1 MNAKQ
6 LTVALAVIAVIVAA
20 FAIIP
25 SDDVDAAGADISA
38 QQTESGFDI
47 YVPDDRIGETAQ
59 VAITDPSGTVAD
71 SSMTIAQTQ
80 YGAMGSVAY
89 QLPADVGSGAT
100 YRIEVTYGDG
110 TVAECNMIGV
120 NLLEDFTAK
129 YAGYN
134 GSGDVTVVSGDLV
147 QEGTELTVSD
157 SDRDYY
163 VTVAAGMSTIGDV
176 QKSLAAEIIG
186 LINTYVWYIAFVFLV
201 GLGIYFMIRL
211 KGLPILRIHRTSKLA
226 LSGVKEGEHKHT
238 VSSFE
243 AFCIGLGAR
252 VGVGNIAGVASA
264 IIVGGPGAVFWMWIF
279 AIIGSASSFMESTL
293 SQLFKEKKS
302 DGQYHSGPAY
312 YAQKGLGS
320 RKLAVLLAILIV
332 ITFGIGFVGVQ
343 ATNSATALAGA
354 FVFDHNKTIFGALI
368 AIAAAIIIFGGM
380 KRIAKFSTKIVPVM
394 ALFWFVFCIIVICCN
409 IDGVIH
415 AVEMIF
421 SNAFGIQSVGGGALG
436 AVMMMG
442 LKRGVFSNE
451 AGLGSIANIAGT
463 ADVKHPVKQGMIQ
476 SFGTIVDTLVVC
488 SFTAFVILSFG
499 SYGDITALNEA
510 VNPTVPGADPIGNAT
525 LVQGIF
531 QETFLGGTGPIIVSL
546 FMLVFAFTSLIGYYT
561 MSESNIRFIKDD
573 KKFVFAVRVLI
584 IAVAFLSCIISTGQ
598 MEQICDTFM
607 AAMGAVNMIVVFLL
621 SKFVFRAYKD
631 WREQEDAG
639 VEDPVFHRSVV
650 QDLIDEKKANIT
662 EWE

>member
-1 MNAKQ
+1 M
-6 LTVALAVIAVIVAA
+6 ID
-20 FAIIP
+20 FA
-25 SDDVDAAGADISA
+25 S
-38 QQTESGFDI
+38 
-47 YVPDDRIGETAQ
+47 
-59 VAITDPSGTVAD
+59 
-71 SSMTIAQTQ
+71 
-80 YGAMGSVAY
+80 
-89 QLPADVGSGAT
+89 
-100 YRIEVTYGDG
+100 
-110 TVAECNMIGV
+110 
-120 NLLEDFTAK
+120 
-129 YAGYN
+129 
-134 GSGDVTVVSGDLV
+134 
-147 QEGTELTVSD
+147 
-157 SDRDYY
+157 
-163 VTVAAGMSTIGDV
+163 
-176 QKSLAAEIIG
+176 IIG
-186 LINTYVWYIAFVFLV
+186 TINTYVWYVAFVFLV

-211 KGLPILRIHRTSKLA
+211 KGIPILKIHRTSKLA
-226 LSGVKEGEHKHT
+226 LSGTKEGKHSHT

-264 IIVGGPGAVFWMWIF
+264 IVVGGPGAVFWMWIF

-302 DGQYHSGPAY
+302 DGQFHSGPAY
-312 YAQKGLGS
+312 YALKGLGN
-320 RKLAVLLAILIV
+320 RKLAVLLAFLII

-343 ATNSATALAGA
+343 ATNSATALDSA
-354 FVFDHNKTIFGALI
+354 FSSYLGLENGTVIFGAII
-368 AIAAAIIIFGGM
+368 ALAAAAIIFGGV

-394 ALFWFVFCIIVICCN
+394 ALAWFVFCIIVICCN
-409 IDGVIH
+409 IDGVVH

-421 SNAFGIQSVGGGALG
+421 TNAFGIQSVGGGALG

-499 SYGDITALNEA
+499 SYGDITAI
-510 VNPTVPGADPIGNAT
+510 NPTQADGIGNAQ
-525 LVQGIF
+525 LVQAIVNSTIGGEIGGI
-531 QETFLGGTGPIIVSL
+531 IISL
-546 FMLVFAFTSLIGYYT
+546 FMLIFAFTSLIGYYT
-561 MSESNIRFIKDD
+561 MSESNVRFIKDS
-573 KKFVFAVRVLI
+573 KGFVFAVRVLVI
-584 IAVAFLSCIISTGQ
+584 VVAFLSCVISTGQ
-598 MEQICDTFM
+598 METICDTFM
-607 AAMGAVNMIVVFLL
+607 AAMGAVNMIVVFYL

-650 QDLIDEKKANIT
+650 QDIIDEKKSTIT

>member
-1 MNAKQ
+1 MA
-6 LTVALAVIAVIVAA
+6 IDFAA
-20 FAIIP
+20 AI
-25 SDDVDAAGADISA
+25 G
-38 QQTESGFDI
+38 
-47 YVPDDRIGETAQ
+47 TA
-59 VAITDPSGTVAD
+59 
-71 SSMTIAQTQ
+71 
-80 YGAMGSVAY
+80 
-89 QLPADVGSGAT
+89 
-100 YRIEVTYGDG
+100 
-110 TVAECNMIGV
+110 
-120 NLLEDFTAK
+120 
-129 YAGYN
+129 
-134 GSGDVTVVSGDLV
+134 
-147 QEGTELTVSD
+147 
-157 SDRDYY
+157 
-163 VTVAAGMSTIGDV
+163 
-176 QKSLAAEIIG
+176 
-186 LINTYVWYIAFVFLV
+186 NTYVWYVAFVFLV

-211 KGLPILRIHRTSKLA
+211 KGLPILRIHKTSRLA
-226 LSGVKEGEHKHT
+226 LSGTKEGKHSHT

-312 YAQKGLGS
+312 YALKGVGS
-320 RKLAVLLAILIV
+320 RPLAVLLALLII

-343 ATNSATALAGA
+343 ATNSAAALAGA
-354 FVFDHNKTIFGALI
+354 FEFENNMLIFGAII
-368 AIAAAIIIFGGM
+368 AIAAAVIIFGGV
-380 KRIAKFSTKIVPVM
+380 KRIAQFSTKVVPVM
-394 ALFWFVFCIIVICCN
+394 ALLWFVFCIVVIVMN
-409 IDGVIH
+409 IDGVVH

-421 SNAFGIQSVGGGALG
+421 KNAFGIQSVGGGALG

-463 ADVKHPVKQGMIQ
+463 ADVKHPIKQGMIQ

-499 SYGDITALNEA
+499 SYGDITAI
-510 VNPTVPGADPIGNAT
+510 NPTQADNIGNAQ
-525 LVQGIF
+525 LVQAIVNS
-531 QETFLGGTGPIIVSL
+531 TLGGEIGGIIISF
-546 FMLVFAFTSLIGYYT
+546 FMLIFAFTSLIGYYT
-561 MSESNIRFIKDD
+561 MSESNVRFISD
-573 KKFVFAVRVLI
+573 KKGFIFAVRILV
-584 IAVAFLSCIISTGQ
+584 IAVAFLSCVISTGQ
-598 MEQICDTFM
+598 METICDTFM
-607 AAMGAVNMIVVFLL
+607 AAMGAVNMIVVFYL

-650 QDLIDEKKANIT
+650 QDLIDEKNAKIT